1 MQGRKIAAQA
11 GAACP
16 RRTYRRP
23 KPRPADYRPLVA
35 VIAIV
40 IFSLALIAFR
50 GEGRQIVDGLMP

>member
-11 GAACP
+11 GSACP

-50 GEGRQIVDGLMP
+50 GKGAKL